1 VHDARTA
8 RVDIAVSTQLSRPE
22 TLLAEILLPTPVA
35 RIPSRN
41 PSATAL
47 LQLGILATGVVVKPS
62 CRACRTNLRRNAL
75 PDLR

>member
-1 VHDARTA
+1 MHGLRASTLLD
-8 RVDIAVSTQLSRPE
+8 VDI
-22 TLLAEILLPTPVA
+22 
-35 RIPSRN
+35 
-41 PSATAL
+41 AL